1 MKIGTLNID
10 WFKKSLELKK
20 VIQQKIKEQDLDF
33 LIVNENILNF
43 NFDENYF
50 RYHSKSIPVK
60 EEFQHLNYGIYLK
73 GETPVRTSI
82 YSKHKSVQEIRT
94 IDPFTSICHKFI
106 VDDREIIIY
115 GTIIGTWGIK
125 QQDEIAAVELDNF
138 KKDIQNILLNNEYVF
153 IVGDFNTS
161 FFKSENR
168 QLATI
173 KSREEIVTFTDN
185 LNIHRT
191 TETIEHCIDH
201 IFVSHKIKN
210 QAQVKT
216 STFLENNIL
225 RDNPHKGI
233 SVELNYNS

>member
-20 VIQQKIKEQDLDF
+20 IIQQKIKEQDLDF

-50 RYHSKSIPVK
+50 GYHSKLIPVK

-73 GETPVRTSI
+73 GETPIRTSI
-82 YSKHKSVQEIRT
+82 YSKHKSVHEIRT
-94 IDPFTSICHKFI
+94 IDPFTSICHKFRI
-106 VDDREIIIY
+106 DEKEIIIY

-125 QQDEIAAVELDNF
+125 YQDEIAAVELENF
-138 KKDIQNILLNNEYVF
+138 KRDIQNILLNNENVF
-153 IVGDFNTS
+153 IVGDLNTS
-161 FFKSENR
+161 FLKNENR
-168 QLATI
+168 QLAAI
-173 KSREEIVTFTDN
+173 KSREEIVTFSDN

-201 IFVSHKIKN
+201 IFVSDKIKN

-225 RDNPHKGI
+225 KDDPHKGI
-233 SVELNYNS
+233 IVDLNFNS